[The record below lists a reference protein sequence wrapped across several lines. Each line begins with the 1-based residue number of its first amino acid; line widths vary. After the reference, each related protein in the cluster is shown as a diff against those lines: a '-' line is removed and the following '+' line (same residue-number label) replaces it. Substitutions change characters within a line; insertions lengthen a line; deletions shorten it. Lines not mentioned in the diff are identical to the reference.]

1 MVKQNYILQKF
12 PNISYLGLHFIYYDF
27 LLKDFMEYIWQVFI
41 TLREGRNAQ
50 FTFPMYLYCM

>member
-27 LLKDFMEYIWQVFI
+27 LLKDFMEYI
-41 TLREGRNAQ
+41 
-50 FTFPMYLYCM
+50 